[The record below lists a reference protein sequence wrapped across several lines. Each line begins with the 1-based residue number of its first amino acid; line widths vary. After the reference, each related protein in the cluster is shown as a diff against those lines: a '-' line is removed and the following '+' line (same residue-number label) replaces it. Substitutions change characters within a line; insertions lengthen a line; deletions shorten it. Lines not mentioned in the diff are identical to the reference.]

1 MSKNQRK
8 KLTKEQ
14 ISEKIAFAVIVLL
27 CAIMAVLS
35 FADITYTDAER
46 RNAIIRAT
54 VPQLIGVFAV
64 AGMLTRG
71 KTGLFKKPTN
81 LAYMV
86 PCLLVAV
93 NNFPFCSY
101 FAGKSELVYTQ
112 TAEILWFALYCL
124 SVGVFEEFVFRGIV
138 FPLFAGYFESNKSGL
153 IKTFLFSSVTFG
165 AVHLFNIFA
174 GAGIGPT
181 ILQVG
186 YSTLIGGLCAFALM
200 KTKNL
205 IFPAITH
212 AVYDFCGLLLSN
224 DLGLGNGVY
233 FDLPTGI
240 MMAVVGVAAGVFV
253 LYSVWKYSDEERVEL
268 YGRLG
273 FGCGEKA
280 VKNEKKQQEE
290 SKDDNTGGKNA

>member
-1 MSKNQRK
+1 MSKNERK

-14 ISEKIAFAVIVLL
+14 VSEKIAFAVIVLL
-27 CAIMAVLS
+27 CAAMAILS
-35 FADITYTDAER
+35 FTDITYTEAER
-46 RNAIIRAT
+46 RNAIIQAT

-64 AGMLTRG
+64 AGMLARG
-71 KTGLFKKPTN
+71 KTGLFKKPMK
-81 LAYMV
+81 LAYLL

-101 FAGKSELVYTQ
+101 FAGKCELVHTE
-112 TAEILWFALYCL
+112 AADIFWFALYCL

-138 FPLFAGYFESNKSGL
+138 FPLFAGYFETNKIGL
-153 IKTFLFSSVTFG
+153 FKTFLFSSVTFG
-165 AVHLFNIFA
+165 AVHLFNILA

-205 IFPAITH
+205 VFPAITH
-212 AVYDFCGLLLSN
+212 AVYDFCGLLLST

-240 MMAVVGVAAGVFV
+240 MMAVVGVAVGIFV
-253 LYSVWKYSDEERVEL
+253 LYSVWKYPEEERAEL

-280 VKNEKKQQEE
+280 AKNKEKPQEE
-290 SKDDNTGGKNA
+290 DKESK